1 VVRELGEGARGHRA
15 THCLPPHL
23 RAPAPEAG
31 LAERRALHG
40 LLALP
45 VHRDVRGPADHL
57 SARALPWPSAREARR
72 KGLDPALVYDFASFG
87 GLAGLV
93 GARLYYVLLSQPGYY
108 LARPLEILAIWHG
121 GLAVHGAL
129 LGGLLAGVWFIRRRG
144 LSFWRFADIAA
155 PGLILGQTVGQIAC
169 LLNGDTYGKPTTLPW
184 AIPFTDPRAMA
195 PLGVPL
201 HPIEIYELLA
211 YLAAFLL
218 VWRVSQRA
226 TQDGAATLAY
236 AVGYGITRFGL
247 EFLRG
252 DPPVMAG
259 IVVPQAISVLL
270 VAAALGAWWARRPAR
285 LMPVVRG

>member
-1 VVRELGEGARGHRA
+1 MYPVLIDLGWWQLRSYGVFVVVAVVVGA
-15 THCLPPHL
+15 
-23 RAPAPEAG
+23 
-31 LAERRALHG
+31 
-40 LLALP
+40 
-45 VHRDVRGPADHL
+45 
-57 SARALPWPSAREARR
+57 WWSAREARR
-72 KGLDPALVYDFASFG
+72 KGLDPARVYDFASFG

-144 LSFWRFADIAA
+144 FSFWRFADIAA

-184 AIPFTDPRAMA
+184 AITFTDPRAMA

-211 YLAAFLL
+211 YLAVFLL
-218 VWRVSQRA
+218 VWRVSRRA
-226 TQDGAATLAY
+226 TQDGAA
-236 AVGYGITRFGL
+236 
-247 EFLRG
+247 
-252 DPPVMAG
+252 MAG